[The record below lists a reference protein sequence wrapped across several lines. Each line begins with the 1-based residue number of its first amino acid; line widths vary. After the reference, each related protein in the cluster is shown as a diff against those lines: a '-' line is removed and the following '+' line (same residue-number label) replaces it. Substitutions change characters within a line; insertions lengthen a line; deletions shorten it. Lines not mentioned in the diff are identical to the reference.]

1 MKILYVTTVGG
12 TMGFFKDFIK
22 RLIDEGN
29 DVDITTNEQDYPI
42 PQCYYEWG
50 CKIFHID
57 TSRSPLSFG
66 NVRAIKQL
74 KKIVIENKYDIVHC
88 HTPIAAMCTRIAC
101 RRARKSG
108 TRVIYTAHGFHFFRG
123 APKKNWLLYYPVEK
137 LCARFTDVLITINRE
152 DYDLAKRK
160 LRAGRVEYVA
170 GVGIDVDRFAC
181 VTVDK
186 AQKKA
191 SLGIGENAPVVF
203 SVGELNENKNHRT
216 ALFAISKIDG
226 VHYVVAG
233 KGALLTSLNETA
245 ASLGISDRVHFL
257 GYREDVLELYG
268 IADVFLHP
276 SYREGLPVS
285 VMEAMASGL
294 AIVASRIRGNE
305 DLVEDAGGIL
315 VAPSDVCGFREAVEK
330 LICDKASRLAMGEYN
345 KEAAKKYSSSVID
358 GALLE
363 IYG

>member
-1 MKILYVTTVGG
+1 
-12 TMGFFKDFIK
+12 MGFFKDFIK

-29 DVDITTNEQDYPI
+29 DVDIATNEQDYPI

-50 CKIFHID
+50 CNIFHID

-74 KKIVIENKYDIVHC
+74 KKIVSENKYDIVHC

-191 SLGIGENAPVVF
+191 SLGIDENAPVVF

-315 VAPSDVCGFREAVEK
+315 VAPSDVSGFRAALEK
-330 LICDKASRLAMGEYN
+330 LICDRASRLAMGEYN